1 MVFITN
7 PWGSQDRSYPNFAY
21 VEKKALRNGLA
32 QKEMDL
38 PQHVQPVSAGAGREL
53 RPWDPWSSSRS
64 TWLWFWLLFLIGQ
77 PSFSSCPRRI
87 TFYQNKNHLLVIW
100 SSWAGLG
107 RAHGIR
113 QDKQRRWPSKCFHT
127 LSCAYQAVF
136 TEPGGLI
143 VLIPFQN
150 LERSQRC
157 NVTPST
163 WGGWPFPSSL
173 RWFLQS
179 RLQLPLKAKLQT
191 TCQQTI
197 PFSRSCPEAISLYEA
212 FSSFLH

>member
-1 MVFITN
+1 M
-7 PWGSQDRSYPNFAY
+7 GQSGQELSQLCLCGKESP
-21 VEKKALRNGLA
+21 EKWTCPKRNGLA
-32 QKEMDL
+32 STCATSKCR
-38 PQHVQPVSAGAGREL
+38 SGAGTEAL
-53 RPWDPWSSSRS
+53 GLSVQFSFNSAVVLTPLSRRS
-64 TWLWFWLLFLIGQ
+64 AIF
-77 PSFSSCPRRI
+77 SCPRRI

-179 RLQLPLKAKLQT
+179 HVQLPLTAKLQT
-191 TCQQTI
+191 TRQQTI
-197 PFSRSCPEAISLYEA
+197 PFSRSCPEAISLYEP